1 MSDALD
7 VLASGFPSLDRIFRL
22 SHLPRPGE
30 TATITFLD
38 DAVHAGGCGV
48 NVAVG
53 LARLGQRAGVACVIG
68 SDAEGRSFLRTLAEQ
83 GIDVRGV
90 TAVDGARTSRSYLFS
105 DPSGTVMNFFY
116 PGAAGEVLAPP
127 DLSQLPRC
135 RYGLVTVGPAAYNRA
150 FFRTLR
156 ARGVPVVLQMRL
168 DSDAYTPV
176 LDEALAGSWAVLMNR
191 HEADFLLRRAGVA
204 TVPELFGPE
213 TGVLV
218 VTLGAEGAEAWTRDG
233 HWRIPAA
240 PARQVAD
247 TTGAGDAF
255 TAGWLT
261 GVLRGLPMP
270 AALNLGAVVASFA
283 VEQVGAQEGLPDLG
297 RVAERLT
304 AMGQVDLAR
313 QLTGAN

>member
-7 VLASGFPSLDRIFRL
+7 VLAAGFPSLDRIFGL
-22 SHLPRPGE
+22 LHLPRPGE

-48 NVAVG
+48 NVGVG
-53 LARLGQRAGVACVIG
+53 LARLGRSAGVACVIG

-90 TAVDGARTSRSYLFS
+90 TAVPGARTSRSYLFN

-116 PGAAGEVLAPP
+116 PGAAGELQAPP
-127 DLSQLPRC
+127 DLSLLPPC

-150 FFRTLR
+150 FIRTMR
-156 ARGVPVVLQMRL
+156 ARGVPVVVQMRL
-168 DSDAYTPV
+168 DADAYVPV
-176 LDEALAGSWAVLMNR
+176 LDEALAGAWAVLMNR
-191 HEADFLLRRAGVA
+191 HEADFLMRRAGVTA
-204 TVPELFGPE
+204 VPQLFGPG

-218 VTLGAEGAEAWTRDG
+218 VTLGAEGAEAWTREG
-233 HWRIPAA
+233 HWRILAA
-240 PARQVAD
+240 PARQVVD

-270 AALNLGAVVASFA
+270 VALSLGSVVASFA
-283 VEQVGAQEGLPDLG
+283 VEQVGAQEGLPDLA
-297 RVAERLT
+297 RVAERLA
-304 AMGQVDLAR
+304 AMGQADLAR
-313 QLTGAN
+313 QLGGMN